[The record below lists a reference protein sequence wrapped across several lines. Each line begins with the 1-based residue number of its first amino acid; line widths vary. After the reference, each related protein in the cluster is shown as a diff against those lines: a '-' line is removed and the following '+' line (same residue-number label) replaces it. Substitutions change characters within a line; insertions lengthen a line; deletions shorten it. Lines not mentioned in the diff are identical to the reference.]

1 MLDGPELKSM
11 KLNSIMG
18 LTLKSALVIGLV
30 FLASCSKQASKDRK
44 TNVQVDSESY
54 PIENSKLKNCHFKV
68 QAPTYTFGA
77 TIEPNIIQC
86 DEGVPKKIEIL
97 TPAPLPSGIQF
108 SQNTLSLI
116 GTANE
121 RVVQAPY
128 DFYLE
133 NESGYVI
140 IKIQISI
147 Q

>member
-1 MLDGPELKSM
+1 M
-11 KLNSIMG
+11 KLYQAKGIAF
-18 LTLKSALVIGLV
+18 KSALVLGLLV
-30 FLASCSKQASKDRK
+30 LASCSKEATKDRK
-44 TNVQVDSESY
+44 TNANIDSESY
-54 PIENSKLKNCHFKV
+54 PIENAKLTNCRFKF
-68 QAPTYTFGA
+68 ATPSYTFGS
-77 TIEPNIIQC
+77 TIEQNIILC
-86 DEGVPKKIEIL
+86 DEGVPRKVEIL

-108 SQNTLSLI
+108 SHNTLSLI

-133 NESGYVI
+133 NESGYTI